1 MSNSGHRIPRPAW
14 HSKRA
19 QLPSIP
25 MPWRCGRNQP
35 VESMSGSSS
44 SPQCILFPCT
54 FQGLLWENGSV
65 LDSPSS
71 APSVSPR
78 ELAVAEMH
86 KMWGPWRGWR
96 WWRWGFY
103 EWVGGWS
110 GGGQRLQRSSGGK
123 ARAVKMFADVSW
135 ERGWFYR
142 SPDGGY
148 VIDRLGRLMN
158 GFESDGDV
166 ARLTGSLLWG
176 CFE

>member
-1 MSNSGHRIPRPAW
+1 MPVSGQTIPKPVSC
-14 HSKRA
+14 SKRA
-19 QLPSIP
+19 QIPSVP
-25 MPWRCGRNQP
+25 KSQRCSRNQP

-44 SPQCILFPCT
+44 IPQSILFPCT

-65 LDSPSS
+65 QDSPSS

-78 ELAVAEMH
+78 ELPGAEMH

-96 WWRWGFY
+96 WWWRWG
-103 EWVGGWS
+103 W
-110 GGGQRLQRSSGGK
+110 GGGGGHRLQRSSGGK

-142 SPDGGY
+142 SPDGGH